1 MKIIGIC
8 GKKRSG
14 KDTAGEYLIEKYGY
28 VRYAFGDPVK
38 EVCRA
43 MFKFND
49 DQLYGNKKEIEDE
62 RWGIT
67 PREAFQK
74 VGTDICQYAIH
85 KVIPNLSIKVRSR
98 QFWTKHFE
106 LWIEEQKQLNPD
118 IKVVIT
124 DVRFEHEARKIKS
137 YGGSIIKIERSGL
150 SKDTHISETESEKIK
165 SSIIIENNGTLED
178 LYKKLDEEEN
188 VPF

>member
-1 MKIIGIC
+1 MKIVGIC

-28 VRYAFGDPVK
+28 VRYAFADPVK

-43 MFKFND
+43 MFKFDD
-49 DQLYGNKKEIEDE
+49 DQLFGDKKEVVDE

-74 VGTDICQYAIH
+74 VGTDMCQYALH
-85 KVIPNLSIKVRSR
+85 KIIPELLGTVRNR

-106 LWIEEQKQLNPD
+106 LWIDEQKKKNPD

-124 DVRFEHEARKIKS
+124 DVRFEHSEKLKVE
-137 YGGSIIKIERSGL
+137 GIIK
-150 SKDTHISETESEKIK
+150 
-165 SSIIIENNGTLED
+165 
-178 LYKKLDEEEN
+178 
-188 VPF
+188 